1 MTQHEFDQFL
11 KRAVSELDSVPPTPR
26 DEMWARI
33 QHRRKFQVVEIEKSS
48 KRKVWAGW
56 GVGLAAMLAVGVGI
70 GRITAP
76 TLRNDTEQV
85 AGTGGAAPATTTAG
99 RSATAYRYAVSEY
112 MSSAEALLTSYR
124 TQPKGT
130 ADPELAVMARDLLTN
145 TRLLLDS
152 PAGQDPKVA
161 ALLGDLELIIAQI
174 ARVQAPSAVERE
186 IIRDG
191 MNKTAVIPRI
201 RATAGT

>member
-1 MTQHEFDQFL
+1 MTQPEFDQFL

-33 QHRRKFQVVEIEKSS
+33 QQRRKLQVVEIEKSS
-48 KRKVWAGW
+48 KRKVWLSW
-56 GVGLAAMLAVGVGI
+56 GVGLAAMLAVGVSI

-76 TLRNDTEQV
+76 TLDNRTEQV
-85 AGTGGAAPATTTAG
+85 ASSGSATPLTQQG

-112 MSSAEALLTSYR
+112 MTSADALLTSYR

-130 ADPELAVMARDLLTN
+130 VDHDLVDMARDLLTN

-152 PAGQDPKVA
+152 PAANDPKVA
-161 ALLGDLELIIAQI
+161 ALLEDLELILAQI

-186 IIRDG
+186 IVRDG